1 MPKAEHR
8 GPGTSASKHFLSTS
22 SSRPAQPR
30 TVANK
35 AAAAAESLTVR
46 VILSDADEVSEQSQC
61 ETRLQSSA
69 VDWII
74 DRALFGRLP
83 RFSTFPDRRVQFA
96 QPTAE
101 DRDS

>member
-1 MPKAEHR
+1 MR
-8 GPGTSASKHFLSTS
+8 V
-22 SSRPAQPR
+22 SR
-30 TVANK
+30 
-35 AAAAAESLTVR
+35 LG
-46 VILSDADEVSEQSQC
+46 DADEVSEQFLC
-61 ETRLQSSA
+61 ETPLQPFA

-101 DRDS
+101 DKDS